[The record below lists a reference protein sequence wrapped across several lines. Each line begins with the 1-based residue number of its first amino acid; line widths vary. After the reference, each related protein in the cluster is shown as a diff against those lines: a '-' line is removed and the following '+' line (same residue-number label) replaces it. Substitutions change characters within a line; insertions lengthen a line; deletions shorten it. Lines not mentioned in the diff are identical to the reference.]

1 VDIERR
7 ILAKTD
13 TASHYHCE
21 AIATGTSPADYFAR
35 AKNAVIVGG

>member
-13 TASHYHCE
+13 TASYYHYE
-21 AIATGTSPADYFAR
+21 AIATGTSAADYFAR
-35 AKNAVIVGG
+35 VKTAVIVGG